1 MLSDIINKIET
12 TSQLKQK
19 LFEQV
24 TSFFADLEKTCREV
38 AIELQKKSANNAI
51 AVKIEKINDYEFLFR
66 VGGDVLVFIL
76 QSNIVRLS
84 DDAYI
89 SKSKYLKDDVTLR
102 YFGQVLVYNFL
113 ADTLT
118 YGRLD
123 DPGYLIS
130 RILINREN
138 HFFLEGDR
146 KIVFEFPELKENPI
160 TKEKSRKLVEN
171 LVLSAL
177 NNDLLAPNFNDIMLI
192 SYHQKLEHT
201 SSMGNPK
208 KIGFDFFA
216 KNRE

>member
-24 TSFFADLEKTCREV
+24 TSFFTDLEKTCREV

-146 KIVFEFPELKENPI
+146 KIVFEFPELKDNPI
-160 TKEKSRKLVEN
+160 TKEKNRKLVEN

>member
-12 TSQLKQK
+12 TIQLKQK

-24 TSFFADLEKTCREV
+24 TSFFTDLEKTCREV

-89 SKSKYLKDDVTLR
+89 SKSKYLKDDITLR

-146 KIVFEFPELKENPI
+146 KIVFEFPELKDNPI
-160 TKEKSRKLVEN
+160 TKDKNRKLVEN